1 MKKTGKVLLTIFASI
16 FGIILLG
23 IAIFAF
29 TFRNELSAISSI
41 KLIKDHVLPV
51 PVVKAPNRCL
61 FPAAD
66 KNRVYIG
73 VPPVPG

>member
-41 KLIKDHVLPV
+41 KLIK
-51 PVVKAPNRCL
+51 APQRDL
-61 FPAAD
+61 LQGG
-66 KNRVYIG
+66 VYEMTFKGNYYFEDFI
-73 VPPVPG
+73 

>member
-1 MKKTGKVLLTIFASI
+1 MKKKGKVLLTIFASI

-41 KLIKDHVLPV
+41 KLIK
-51 PVVKAPNRCL
+51 APQRDL
-61 FPAAD
+61 LQG
-66 KNRVYIG
+66 G
-73 VPPVPG
+73 V